1 MDDESKHETSCQSVM
16 FADVSGSTE
25 LYETVG
31 DMVAFETIARCIA
44 LMKSCSEGLR
54 GRIVKTIGD
63 EVMAVFP
70 SAKDA
75 LQAAIDMHL
84 AISELPT
91 IAGLPMSLRI
101 GVRPALAR
109 VADFAM

>member
-1 MDDESKHETSCQSVM
+1 MRWDSAHRRTSLKRSSKRKATSPVLS
-16 FADVSGSTE
+16 
-25 LYETVG
+25 
-31 DMVAFETIARCIA
+31 
-44 LMKSCSEGLR
+44 
-54 GRIVKTIGD
+54 GD